1 MKEIN
6 EFATYLKNVRNLS
19 DATIAAYS
27 SDLREFCAVMGFTDC
42 IKEIT
47 LHDVESVYIANLVA
61 SGNCA
66 ASRSRKL
73 SSVRA
78 FYKWAVKNGIVKNN
92 PVAEIEMPKIEKK
105 TVKAMSF
112 NEVEQVLDEA
122 KKDSRENS
130 FRDLAIL
137 SLMFSTGIRRAELTE
152 IKLSDLN
159 LEESLI
165 VIHGKGNKD
174 RLAYFNDTTR
184 AVLSEYINVHRK
196 FYCTSEKSNYLFVS
210 DKGEKLCLST
220 VNRIV
225 NRYLESAGIKDKG
238 FTAHSTRKA
247 FATAVYDNTGDI
259 FAVQQLLGHSSP
271 STTQRYVGVA
281 ESRKRM
287 AAMTVNF

>member
-42 IKEIT
+42 VKEIT
-47 LHDVESVYIANLVA
+47 LHDVETVYIANLVA

-73 SSVRA
+73 SSVRM
-78 FYKWAVKNGIVKNN
+78 FYKWAVKNGIVQNN
-92 PVAEIEMPKIEKK
+92 PVEDIELPKIEKK

-112 NEVEQVLDEA
+112 NEVKQVLDEA

-130 FRDLAIL
+130 FRDLASL

-174 RLAYFNDTTR
+174 RLSYFNDTTR
-184 AVLSEYINVHRK
+184 AILSEYINVHRK
-196 FYCTSEKSNYLFVS
+196 FYCTAEKSDYLFVS
-210 DKGEKLCLST
+210 EKGKKLCLST

-225 NRYLESAGIKDKG
+225 NRYLIAAGIKDKG

-247 FATAVYDNTGDI
+247 FATAVYENTGDI

-271 STTQRYVGVA
+271 ATTQRYVGIA

>member
-1 MKEIN
+1 MNEIN
-6 EFATYLKNVRNLS
+6 EFSTYLKNVRNLS
-19 DATIAAYS
+19 DATISAYS
-27 SDLREFCAVMGFTDC
+27 SDLREFFAVMGFYYGVN
-42 IKEIT
+42 EIT
-47 LHDVESVYIANLVA
+47 LRDVETVYIEKLVA

-73 SSVRA
+73 SSVRV
-78 FYKWAVKNGIVKNN
+78 FYKWAVKNRIVKNN
-92 PVAEIEMPKIEKK
+92 PVEDIELPKIEKK

-159 LEESLI
+159 LEEGLI

-210 DKGEKLCLST
+210 DKGEKLCFST

-271 STTQRYVGVA
+271 STTQRYVGIA

>member
-6 EFATYLKNVRNLS
+6 EFEKYLKNVRNLS
-19 DATIAAYS
+19 DSTIKAYS
-27 SDLREFCAVMGFTDC
+27 SDLREFFAVMGFFDAVN
-42 IKEIT
+42 EIT
-47 LHDVESVYIANLVA
+47 LRDVETVYIEKLVA

-66 ASRSRKL
+66 SSRSRKL
-73 SSVRA
+73 SSVRM

-92 PVAEIEMPKIEKK
+92 PVEDIELPKIEKK
-105 TVKAMSF
+105 SVKAMSYS
-112 NEVEQVLDEA
+112 EVEQVLDEA
-122 KKDSRENS
+122 KKDSRNNS
-130 FRDLAIL
+130 FRDLAIV

-152 IKLSDLN
+152 IKLNDIF
-159 LEESLI
+159 LEQGVI

-174 RLAYFNDTTR
+174 RLSYFNDTTR
-184 AVLSEYINVHRK
+184 AILSEYINVHRK
-196 FYCTSEKSNYLFVS
+196 FYCTAEKSDYLFVS
-210 DKGEKLCLST
+210 EKGEKLCLST

-225 NRYLESAGIKDKG
+225 NRYLIAAGIKDKG

-247 FATAVYDNTGDI
+247 FATAVYENTGDI

>member
-1 MKEIN
+1 MNEIN

-19 DATIAAYS
+19 GATIAAYS

-47 LHDVESVYIANLVA
+47 LHNVETVYIANLVA

-73 SSVRA
+73 SSVRM
-78 FYKWAVKNGIVKNN
+78 FYKWAVKNGIVQNN

-196 FYCTSEKSNYLFVS
+196 FYCTSEKSSYLFVS

>member
-1 MKEIN
+1 MNEIN

-19 DATIAAYS
+19 GATIAAYS

-42 IKEIT
+42 VKEIT
-47 LHDVESVYIANLVA
+47 LHNVETVYIANLVA

-73 SSVRA
+73 SSVRM
-78 FYKWAVKNGIVKNN
+78 FYKWAVKNGIVQNN

-196 FYCTSEKSNYLFVS
+196 FYCTSEKSSYLFVS

-247 FATAVYDNTGDI
+247 FATAVYENTGDI

-271 STTQRYVGVA
+271 ATTQRYVGVA

>member
-47 LHDVESVYIANLVA
+47 LHNVETVYIANLVA

-73 SSVRA
+73 SSVRM
-78 FYKWAVKNGIVKNN
+78 FYKWAVKNGIVQNN

-196 FYCTSEKSNYLFVS
+196 FYCTSEKSSYLFVS

>member
-1 MKEIN
+1 MNEIN

-19 DATIAAYS
+19 GATIAAYS

-42 IKEIT
+42 VKEIT
-47 LHDVESVYIANLVA
+47 LHDVETVYIANLVA

-73 SSVRA
+73 SSVRV

-92 PVAEIEMPKIEKK
+92 PVEDIELPKIEKK

-159 LEESLI
+159 LEECSL
-165 VIHGKGNKD
+165 VVHGKGSKD
-174 RLAYFNDTTR
+174 RLAYFNNTTR
-184 AVLSEYINVHRK
+184 AILYEYVNVHRK
-196 FYCTSEKSNYLFVS
+196 FAKPAQTSEYLFVS
-210 DKGEKLCLST
+210 QRDEKLCLST
-220 VNRIV
+220 VNRVV
-225 NRYLESAGIKDKG
+225 NRYLNAAGIKQKG
-238 FTAHSTRKA
+238 YTAHSPRKA

-271 STTQRYVGVA
+271 ATTQRYVGIA